1 MATSYDA
8 VVIGAGIIGAATALA
23 LSRAGRRVLVVDK
36 LPASGYGSTSGSC
49 AIVRPFYST
58 VEGSA
63 LAYESH
69 FYWMEWA
76 DFVGKGD
83 ERGLARYVNC
93 GNLVVR
99 CPRNKYLKPIL
110 EVMREIGCPYR
121 ELNAAQVKQRLPIVT
136 LESFDPPRR
145 PEDAAFGTS
154 NGEILPGAVFF
165 PTGGYVTDPQLA
177 AHNLQVAA
185 EAAGAVFRFNTA
197 VVDIPRRAGR
207 VDGVVLTGGEHVSA
221 PVVVNVAGPHSFK
234 INQMA
239 DVERGMKIKTK
250 ALRHEVAHVPSP
262 PGFDYEHDG
271 IHFSD
276 QDTATYCRPE
286 VGNHILIGSEDPEC
300 DKKEWVDP
308 DDFSRELTE
317 QGRIQAMRVA
327 QRFTGLPI
335 PSRVRGVVELYDV
348 SDDWIPIYDKSDLP
362 GFYMAVGTS
371 GNQFKNAPVVGEMM
385 AALIEACEA
394 GRDHDA
400 DPVGFHLR
408 HIDRTVSMGFYSR
421 RREIDT
427 RSSFSVLG

>member
-1 MATSYDA
+1 MSPQQISEPDPRGDA
-8 VVIGAGIIGAATALA
+8 RDRL
-23 LSRAGRRVLVVDK
+23 
-36 LPASGYGSTSGSC
+36 
-49 AIVRPFYST
+49 
-58 VEGSA
+58 
-63 LAYESH
+63 
-69 FYWMEWA
+69 
-76 DFVGKGD
+76 
-83 ERGLARYVNC
+83 
-93 GNLVVR
+93 
-99 CPRNKYLKPIL
+99 
-110 EVMREIGCPYR
+110 PYR
-121 ELNAAQVKQRLPIVT
+121 ELNAAEVKQRLPIVT

-154 NGEILPGAVFF
+154 NGEMLPGAVFF

-185 EAAGAVFRFNTA
+185 ESAGAVFRFNTT
-197 VVDIPRRAGR
+197 VVEIPRRAGR
-207 VDGVVLTGGEHVSA
+207 VDGVVLADGEHVSA

-385 AALIEACEA
+385 AALINACEA
-394 GRDHDA
+394 GQDHDA

-408 HIDRTVSMGFYSR
+408 HIDRTVSMGFYSGGG
-421 RREIDT
+421 
-427 RSSFSVLG
+427 RSIPAAASSVLGGSLIRKPSAWTIPSAYRAAGSGRRERKNEQRERPDMAVKTAEGSRTAGRRQYTPLQRRPVPALTPSRRICR

>member
-1 MATSYDA
+1 MASSYDA
-8 VVIGAGIIGAATALA
+8 VVIGAGIIGAATALS

-36 LPASGYGSTSGSC
+36 LPAAGYGSTSGSC

-58 VEGSA
+58 VDGSA

-69 FYWMEWA
+69 FYWMDWA
-76 DFVGKGD
+76 NFLGAVD
-83 ERGLARYVNC
+83 ERGIARYVNC
-93 GNLVVR
+93 GNLVVK
-99 CPRNKYLKPIL
+99 CARNKYLKPVL

-121 ELNAAQVKQRLPIVT
+121 ELDPEEVKKRLPIVS
-136 LESFDPPRR
+136 LQSFDPPRR
-145 PEDAAFGTS
+145 PEDPEFGHA
-154 NGEILPGAVFF
+154 NGEMLPGAVFF

-185 EAAGAVFRFNTA
+185 EAAGARFRFNAT
-197 VVDIPRRAGR
+197 VTEIPRRGGR
-207 VDGVVLTGGEHVSA
+207 VDGVVLEGGEHVAA

-234 INQMA
+234 INRMA
-239 DVERGMKIKTK
+239 DVEGGMRIKTK
-250 ALRHEVAHVPSP
+250 ALRHEVAHVPP
-262 PGFDYEHDG
+262 PAGFDYEHDG

-300 DKKEWVDP
+300 DRKEWVDP
-308 DDFSRELTE
+308 DDFNRELTE

-327 QRFTGLPI
+327 QRFPGLPI

-348 SDDWIPIYDKSDLP
+348 SDDWIPIYDKSDLA

-385 AALIEACEA
+385 AALVEACEA

-400 DPVGFHLR
+400 DPLPFHLK
-408 HIDRTVSMGFYSR
+408 HIDRTVSLGFYSR
-421 RREIDT
+421 RREVDT